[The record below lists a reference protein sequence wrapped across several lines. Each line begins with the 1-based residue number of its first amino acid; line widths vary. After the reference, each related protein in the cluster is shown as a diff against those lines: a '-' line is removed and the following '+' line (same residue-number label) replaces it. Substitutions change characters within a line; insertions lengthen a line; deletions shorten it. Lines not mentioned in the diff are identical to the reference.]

1 MPYNRDL
8 ETLRPLIDKALDK
21 KEIQDAA
28 SEAGLSIDDLKA
40 EIEKKAPRIW
50 EVAGPGVEDFNKLET
65 EYNSLLAGLEKQI
78 PRIPY
83 RPLVD
88 ILRKGALFVL
98 VLLAIGFAVYWY
110 KHDFKTALQ
119 LLRSPAVY
127 WTLGPL
133 VFFAWGMNFLT
144 NSFEARLAKWRQ
156 SKMEALGINK
166 SWEMLASLKGEL
178 ETRIIEQGILE
189 ECREIF
195 ENQLEPSYSTE
206 LTVTKAPGLAE
217 VLGSSY
223 AINTVEREKLHYMLN
238 NMPSGSIGI
247 AGPRGAGKTTLLWT
261 YCNGAVNELQGRPV
275 LGVMTSAPVE
285 YEPRD
290 FILYL
295 FQSVCHSV
303 LKKHDEDINSPP
315 WRNQG
320 YGMTPLS
327 RSARKDL
334 RMIAIGALY
343 LGLTLIVASFLLI
356 RLTPPAKPATAET
369 AATPSTSPAATPSP
383 TAVAP
388 AVAAN
393 PTGVSR
399 YFQAFGFNPGTVI
412 TWGFIFTG
420 VGMAILYFS
429 TRGRSTHSFTGFIA
443 DSKGEKESGR
453 PLYIE
458 KAWEWVRTIR
468 FQQSYT
474 SGWSGALKLPIGLEG
489 NMNRAISMS
498 ENQKSLPELVG
509 GLREFLETVATDFQ
523 VIIGIDELDKLESD
537 EMAQR
542 FINEI
547 KSVFGLRRCFYLVS
561 VSESAM
567 SNFERRG
574 LPFRDAFDS
583 SFDNILNV
591 DYLNLAAAKRLI
603 ARRIIGMSNP
613 FRCLCYCISGG
624 LARDLI
630 RTCRNLIELAQEKPG
645 IPVARDLASMC
656 NSLIRQDIK
665 SKVRAIAT
673 SARKLEIEPEGSAFL
688 ASLHE
693 LERVAEAKEP
703 LDGAIAG
710 LCVSLTRKL
719 SDDKDEAKKL
729 AESRRQLALLGQ
741 ELTAYLYYS
750 DTLLHFFGGGLKEES
765 LRQAEESGAL
775 NLLARAR
782 QSLSSN
788 SSIAK
793 PIINRFREEYNIASA
808 SAWST
813 PTAEV
818 AAPAV
823 VGPAG
828 APTGTFIF
836 TDSSGLQKSI
846 AELKTALE
854 RLGPSE
860 AKENGK

>member
-8 ETLRPLIDKALDK
+8 ETLKPLIDKALDN
-21 KEIQDAA
+21 KEILEAA
-28 SEAGLSIDDLKA
+28 SDAGLSVEDLKV

-50 EVAGPGVEDFNKLET
+50 EVAGPAVEEFNKLEA
-65 EYNSLLAGLEKQI
+65 EYDSLLAEVEKQLPKI
-78 PRIPY
+78 PRWT
-83 RPLVD
+83 RWAD
-88 ILRKGALFVL
+88 WLRKAAQAALT
-98 VLLAIGFAVYWY
+98 LLTVGFLFYAYRTG
-110 KHDFKTALQ
+110 FKSALQ
-119 LLRSPAVY
+119 LFRYPLAY
-127 WTLGPL
+127 LTLIVLILAGL
-133 VFFAWGMNFLT
+133 AGNYL
-144 NSFEARLAKWRQ
+144 SSSLQARLVKWRK
-156 SKMEALGINK
+156 STMAKLGLGK
-166 SWEMLASLKGEL
+166 RAEMLASAKGEL
-178 ETRIIEQGILE
+178 ETRIIQQGILE
-189 ECREIF
+189 ECREFI

-206 LTVTKAPGLAE
+206 LTITKAPGLAE

-261 YCNGAVNELQGRPV
+261 YCSGAVNELQGRSV

-295 FQSVCHSV
+295 FQSVCHAV
-303 LKKHDEDINSPP
+303 LKNFNQDVNTPP
-315 WRNQG
+315 WRNEG

-334 RMIAIGALY
+334 RLIAMGALY
-343 LGLTLIVASFLLI
+343 LGAALIVASFLLV
-356 RLTPPAKPATAET
+356 RLTPKPASAE
-369 AATPSTSPAATPSP
+369 AAAAPSSASAAATPSP
-383 TAVAP
+383 TP
-388 AVAAN
+388 AAN
-393 PTGVSR
+393 AANATSVSR

-412 TWGFIFTG
+412 TWGFIVTVIGLALF
-420 VGMAILYFS
+420 YFG
-429 TRGRSTHSFTGFIA
+429 GRERLNDGFA
-443 DSKGEKESGR
+443 VRPAGAKAQENEL
-453 PLYIE
+453 PLYVE

-474 SGWSGALKLPIGLEG
+474 SGWSGALKLPVGLEG

-509 GLREFLETVATDFQ
+509 GLREFLEAVASDFQ

-630 RTCRNLIELAQEKPG
+630 RTCRNLVELVQEKPDT
-645 IPVARDLASMC
+645 PVARDLASVC
-656 NSLIRQDIK
+656 NSLIRQDVK

-673 SARKLEIEPEGSAFL
+673 SARKLEIEPECSAFL

-703 LDGAIAG
+703 LDGAIDG
-710 LCVSLTRKL
+710 LCVNMTRHL
-719 SDDKDEAKKL
+719 SDDKEEAKKL

-741 ELTAYLYYS
+741 ELTGYLYYS
-750 DTLLHFFGGGLKEES
+750 DTLLHFFGDGLKEES
-765 LRQAEESGAL
+765 LRKAEESGAL

-782 QSLSSN
+782 QSLGGN

-793 PIINRFREEYNIASA
+793 PIIQRFREEYEIVSVNGWSPTSQQAAAPVIASPA
-808 SAWST
+808 R
-813 PTAEV
+813 V
-818 AAPAV
+818 A
-823 VGPAG
+823 
-828 APTGTFIF
+828 GTLIF
-836 TDSSGLQKSI
+836 TDTPGLQKSI
-846 AELKTALE
+846 EGLKAMLE
-854 RLGPSE
+854 TLGPSE
-860 AKENGK
+860 TKDNGR